1 MKTGW
6 RQLFLDIRLHEKFTQ
21 GALDKYYRLCYTV
34 LVGGDK
40 CAVEQQKLE
49 FEDFPAVKKDK
60 KVAWR
65 RFAQYNAKGE
75 LLSDTVTSRP
85 RRLEGEWV
93 VFYKKPLKQLAISA
107 PPLSV
112 LRIYLYLASKQTFET
127 YVIVTPSKIM
137 QDLGMAKR
145 TFYDGIKYLKENGY
159 VQQHEHD
166 GNIAWLLN
174 PTLTTRGRGN
184 NAVKNTLWSLT
195 NKEARVGQAANDV
208 SNVATAGSQIVDRE
222 TGEILK
228 QVDSNS

>member
-1 MKTGW
+1 M
-6 RQLFLDIRLHEKFTQ
+6 
-21 GALDKYYRLCYTV
+21 
-34 LVGGDK
+34 
-40 CAVEQQKLE
+40 EQQKLE
-49 FEDFPAVKKDK
+49 FDEFPATKKDK

-65 RFAQYNAKGE
+65 RFAQYNANGE

-85 RRLEGEWV
+85 RRLEGEWI

-127 YVIVTPSKIM
+127 YVIVTPAKIM
-137 QDLGMAKR
+137 SDLGMAKR

-184 NAVKNTLWSLT
+184 NSVKNALWSLT
-195 NKEARVGQAANDV
+195 NKSTLAGQKAAEV
-208 SNVATAGSQIVDRE
+208 SEVISNGEQFVNRE
-222 TGEILK
+222 TGEILNDGG
-228 QVDSNS
+228 DSAK

>member
-1 MKTGW
+1 
-6 RQLFLDIRLHEKFTQ
+6 
-21 GALDKYYRLCYTV
+21 
-34 LVGGDK
+34 
-40 CAVEQQKLE
+40 VEQQKLE
-49 FEDFPAVKKDK
+49 FDEFPADKKDK

-65 RFAQYNAKGE
+65 RFAQYNRKGE

-85 RRLEGEWV
+85 RRLEGEWI

-127 YVIVTPSKIM
+127 YVIVTPTKIM

-184 NAVKNTLWSLT
+184 HAVKNALWSLT
-195 NKEARVGQAANDV
+195 NKDAAVGQSAEAV
-208 SNVATAGSQIVDRE
+208 SNVATAGTQIVDRE
-222 TGEILK
+222 TGEILTNGGET
-228 QVDSNS
+228 DDGS

>member
-1 MKTGW
+1 M
-6 RQLFLDIRLHEKFTQ
+6 
-21 GALDKYYRLCYTV
+21 
-34 LVGGDK
+34 
-40 CAVEQQKLE
+40 EQQKLE
-49 FEDFPAVKKDK
+49 FDEFPATKKDK

-85 RRLEGEWV
+85 RRLEGEWI

-127 YVIVTPSKIM
+127 YVIVTPAKIM

-184 NAVKNTLWSLT
+184 QTVKNALWSLT
-195 NKEARVGQAANDV
+195 NKDAAVGQSAKAV
-208 SNVATAGSQIVDRE
+208 SNVATAGKQIVDRE
-222 TGEILK
+222 TGEILTNGGET
-228 QVDSNS
+228 DDGS

>member
-1 MKTGW
+1 M
-6 RQLFLDIRLHEKFTQ
+6 HENITQ
-21 GALDKYYRLCYTV
+21 SALDKYYRLCYTV
-34 LVGGDK
+34 LTGGDER
-40 CAVEQQKLE
+40 AVEQQKLE
-49 FEDFPAVKKDK
+49 FDEFPATKKDK

-85 RRLEGEWV
+85 RRLEGEWI

-127 YVIVTPSKIM
+127 YVIVTPAKSM
-137 QDLGMAKR
+137 ADLGMAKR

-184 NAVKNTLWSLT
+184 NSVKNALWTLT
-195 NKEARVGQAANDV
+195 NKSTMVGQSAGDV
-208 SNVATAGSQIVDRE
+208 SEVVSNGKQIVNRE

-228 QVDSNS
+228 DGGNRRHEST

>member
-1 MKTGW
+1 M
-6 RQLFLDIRLHEKFTQ
+6 
-21 GALDKYYRLCYTV
+21 
-34 LVGGDK
+34 
-40 CAVEQQKLE
+40 EQQKLE
-49 FEDFPAVKKDK
+49 FDEFPATKKDK

-85 RRLEGEWV
+85 RRLEGEWI

-127 YVIVTPSKIM
+127 YVIVTPAKIM

-184 NAVKNTLWSLT
+184 NSVKNALWSLT
-195 NKEARVGQAANDV
+195 NKEATVGQAAKDV
-208 SNVATAGSQIVDRE
+208 SGIESNGEKLIDRE
-222 TGEILK
+222 TGEILNDGGETK
-228 QVDSNS
+228 

>member
-1 MKTGW
+1 M
-6 RQLFLDIRLHEKFTQ
+6 
-21 GALDKYYRLCYTV
+21 
-34 LVGGDK
+34 
-40 CAVEQQKLE
+40 EQQKLE
-49 FEDFPAVKKDK
+49 FDEFPADKKDK

-65 RFAQYNAKGE
+65 RFAQYNRKGE

-85 RRLEGEWV
+85 RRLEGEWI

-127 YVIVTPSKIM
+127 YVIVTPTKIM

-184 NAVKNTLWSLT
+184 HAVKNALWSLT
-195 NKEARVGQAANDV
+195 NKDAAVGQSAEAV
-208 SNVATAGSQIVDRE
+208 SNVATAGTQIVDRE
-222 TGEILK
+222 TGEILTNGGET
-228 QVDSNS
+228 DDGS

>member
-1 MKTGW
+1 M
-6 RQLFLDIRLHEKFTQ
+6 
-21 GALDKYYRLCYTV
+21 
-34 LVGGDK
+34 
-40 CAVEQQKLE
+40 EQQKLD
-49 FEDFPAVKKDK
+49 FDDFPAIKKDK
-60 KVAWR
+60 RVAWR

-75 LLSDTVTSRP
+75 VLSDTVTSRP
-85 RRLEGEWV
+85 RRLEGEWI

-127 YVIVTPSKIM
+127 YVIVTPAKIM
-137 QDLGMAKR
+137 ADLGMAKR

-184 NAVKNTLWSLT
+184 NTVKNALWTLT
-195 NKEARVGQAANDV
+195 NKNATAGQAAEAV
-208 SNVATAGSQIVDRE
+208 SEVVSSRKQIINRD

-228 QVDSNS
+228 KEDG